1 MFKKLFQPSF
11 VVCLLLACNLLMAAS
26 GTNENVSPDTYEVT
40 CALPGP
46 SSLTVVAY
54 NNNSITV
61 TWPQVPNAA
70 RYKVTAFDL
79 DNNVLLSTTIIPV
92 VSLSPI
98 FHVVSGLPGG
108 TNIEIGVSVS
118 ECLFGNEFGSV
129 TSVQQRTDTIIV
141 GDIVIVL
148 PCNPGG
154 GKPIIA
160 GNSVSAFTIPV
171 IQPQG
176 ADYGQGVLY
185 LESTSGAAWSARINV
200 AATKCPDDRL
210 KFIYQEADVSGGLSF
225 VEVQTSAQL
234 QIKLGST
241 LLFTIQNFT
250 YDAGSQGQTA
260 SLRCWITSHVSYASG
275 RYADCSTCTLGS
287 NPCTTG
293 SEGGG
298 HFNGGSE
305 GRDNG
310 AVAVAGVET
319 TLSVNPN
326 PLNDYATVQV
336 NTPNVTPATITL
348 YNAVGQIQRNIFNG
362 DLAEGEQIFPLEMHD
377 CAPGI
382 YFITIQ
388 TESGRKIT
396 TVVKQ

>member
-1 MFKKLFQPSF
+1 MFKKLIQSGF
-11 VVCLLLACNLLMAAS
+11 VVCLLLACNFLMAAS
-26 GTNENVSPDTYEVT
+26 GTTENVSPDTYEVT

-46 SSLTVVAY
+46 SSVTVVAY

-118 ECLFGNEFGSV
+118 ECSFGNEFGSV

-154 GKPIIA
+154 GKTAVVGTGA
-160 GNSVSAFTIPV
+160 GAFMIPV
-171 IQPQG
+171 VQPQG

-185 LESTSGAAWSARINV
+185 LESTSGAAWSARVNV
-200 AATKCPDDRL
+200 SATKCPDDRL

-234 QIKLGST
+234 QIKQGST

-260 SLRCWITSHVSYASG
+260 ALRCSITCHVSNGSA
-275 RYADCSTCTLGS
+275 RYAECSTCNLGS
-287 NPCTTG
+287 NPCYTQPPG
-293 SEGGG
+293 AGG
-298 HFNGGSE
+298 GGSE

-310 AVAVAGVET
+310 AVAVAGAET
-319 TLSVNPN
+319 TLLVNPN

-336 NTPNVTPATITL
+336 NTPNATPATITL
-348 YNAVGQIQRNIFNG
+348 YNTVGQIQRNVFNG
-362 DLAEGEQIFPLEMHD
+362 DLAEGEQIFPLEMND

-382 YFITIQ
+382 YFLTIQ